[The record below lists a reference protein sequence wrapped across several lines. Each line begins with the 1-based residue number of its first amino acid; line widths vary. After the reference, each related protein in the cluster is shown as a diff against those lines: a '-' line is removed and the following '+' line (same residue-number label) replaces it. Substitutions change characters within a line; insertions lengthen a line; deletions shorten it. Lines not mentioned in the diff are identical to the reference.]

1 MAIDADLDVRE
12 VLGQVVGDRHFPVLS
27 QVLDGLQELG
37 EPGVVVEAQDGRG
50 ALRAPPR
57 EGHLPDV
64 EVMQTRPR
72 LTHSRFFSPLLE

>member
-50 ALRAPPR
+50 ALRAPP
-57 EGHLPDV
+57 
-64 EVMQTRPR
+64 
-72 LTHSRFFSPLLE
+72 